1 MWLIP
6 YAHFELYTNKNK
18 NKNGV
23 KSETLMHLKGGFQKS
38 REDG

>member
-23 KSETLMHLKGGFQKS
+23 KVKPSCTLRGGVQKS
-38 REDG
+38 REDD